1 MTIDDLKRQNLIL
14 FEVISGSRAFGLA
27 TETSDTDIKGV
38 FYLPKEKFYG
48 LEYIPQ
54 ISNAS
59 NDIVYYE
66 LGRFV
71 ELLLKNNPNILE
83 VLASSSECILYQHPI
98 MQQLTLDLFL
108 SKQTEQ
114 TFAHYAISQIK
125 KAKGLNKKINN
136 PVEVKRKTVLDF
148 CYIIQGQHTYPMTNW
163 LTKNGLQQQCCGLVN
178 IPHGKDLYALFYD
191 TSGSCGYRGIIQHED
206 STELCLSSVK
216 IDTPVM
222 AYLSFNRDGFSSHCR
237 DYKAYW
243 QWVANRNQQRYKNN
257 IENGNDFDAK
267 NMMHTIR
274 LLQVAYE
281 IMTKG
286 TITNKRSNRDELLAI
301 KQGKLSYDEIMQLA
315 ESLLAKIETASLS
328 SRLPDQPNRQKAL
341 AVLLTMRNHL
351 YQS

>member
-98 MQQLTLDLFL
+98 MKQLTLDLFL

-191 TSGSCGYRGIIQHED
+191 TSGSCDYHGIIQHED

-286 TITNKRSNRDELLAI
+286 TITNKRPNRDELLAI

>member
-83 VLASSSECILYQHPI
+83 VLASNSECILYQHPI

-125 KAKGLNKKINN
+125 KL
-136 PVEVKRKTVLDF
+136 
-148 CYIIQGQHTYPMTNW
+148 IIQWKLNEKQYWIFVILFKG
-163 LTKNGLQQQCCGLVN
+163 N
-178 IPHGKDLYALFYD
+178 IL
-191 TSGSCGYRGIIQHED
+191 IQ
-206 STELCLSSVK
+206 
-216 IDTPVM
+216 
-222 AYLSFNRDGFSSHCR
+222 
-237 DYKAYW
+237 
-243 QWVANRNQQRYKNN
+243 
-257 IENGNDFDAK
+257 
-267 NMMHTIR
+267 
-274 LLQVAYE
+274 
-281 IMTKG
+281 
-286 TITNKRSNRDELLAI
+286 
-301 KQGKLSYDEIMQLA
+301 
-315 ESLLAKIETASLS
+315 
-328 SRLPDQPNRQKAL
+328 LP
-341 AVLLTMRNHL
+341 TG
-351 YQS
+351 